1 VGRTVL
7 GDDFYL
13 VTIRGRVRT
22 ITAFGMFFGAQSRK
36 FFVPYSMLPPN
47 RRFQHGEPVTLH
59 LPLGYARQERLF
71 G

>member
-22 ITAFGMFFGAQSRK
+22 ITAFGIFFDAQSRG
-36 FFVPYSMLPPN
+36 FFVPYSMFPPN

-59 LPLGYARQERLF
+59 LALGYARQERLF